1 MKENLPL
8 SKIPKQKLR
17 SIKTLTRVTSSMSN
31 RWFSKSYSEA
41 AGRFSIG
48 CDLLRNNHQ
57 VRHERLMLD
66 LNGPEQEPLAI
77 DIAVIGS
84 LKSGKVLLS
93 SSGIHGVEG
102 YPGSAIQLSIM
113 DELSKQDSFDDHAVI
128 FIHTVNPYGMA
139 WWRRFNENNCM
150 VIE

>member
-1 MKENLPL
+1 
-8 SKIPKQKLR
+8 
-17 SIKTLTRVTSSMSN
+17 MSN

-48 CDLLRNNHQ
+48 CDLLRKNHQ

-84 LKSGKVLLS
+84 LESGKVLLS

-102 YPGSAIQLSIM
+102 YPGSAIQLSII
-113 DELSKQDSFDDHAVI
+113 DELSKQDSF
-128 FIHTVNPYGMA
+128 NPTKEQIQRPGGMGISYGLDKLEIGVSWIA
-139 WWRRFNENNCM
+139 ENPLYN
-150 VIE
+150 IKA